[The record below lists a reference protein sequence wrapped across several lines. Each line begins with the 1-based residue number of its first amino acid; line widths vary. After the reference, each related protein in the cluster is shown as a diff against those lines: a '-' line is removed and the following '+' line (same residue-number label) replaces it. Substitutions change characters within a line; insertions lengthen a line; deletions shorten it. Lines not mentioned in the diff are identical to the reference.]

1 MNKQVDYIYEIIIV
15 DFAGKSEITTVK
27 SLSNA
32 LAYSEKLW
40 KDSVIK
46 ETAKESIIEDK
57 VLGILLHV
65 SKVEPAAQSNE
76 TAFILRVQSANF
88 EEIEKFRQKLLL
100 HIISKLGFVNAKVI
114 SDTVSEQ
121 ISLGIYPLVKE
132 VENVVR
138 RNLTKVFL
146 SKDGLSWW
154 DSNAS
159 KTVVDKVNQRRNASN
174 PFNGSIDISSS
185 LTDFND
191 LSELIQKSPFSDS
204 NFRSKWDSLAL
215 IRDKVMTYAPLVVDD
230 YSAAIQVSKELLNLL
245 SENENRIEALNL
257 RTQNSKLPVV
267 EAVTAPIPVPTPV
280 TPIIEA
286 VKEAIVQAVQA
297 PIVEHKPV
305 TEVVE
310 QPVARVEEVKPEPTP
325 VYHAPVAETVVQQVV
340 EKSINTN
347 LSDREPAI
355 IGNEIIT
362 ENEFIAELKKEENRV
377 NGQKIDLKTFV
388 ATVLANRGYATGYA
402 YSFARALNESGK
414 VSLYDTKDHQG
425 LNIKA
430 IKSI

>member
-46 ETAKESIIEDK
+46 ETAQESIIEDK
-57 VLGILLHV
+57 VLGVLLHV
-65 SKVEPAAQSNE
+65 NKVESAAQANE
-76 TAFILRVQSANF
+76 TAFILRVQSVNF

-121 ISLGIYPLVKE
+121 ISLSIYPIVKE
-132 VENVVR
+132 VENTVR

-154 DSNAS
+154 ELNAS
-159 KTVVDKVNQRRNASN
+159 KTVVEKVNQRKNIANS
-174 PFNGSIDISSS
+174 FNGSIDLSSS

-204 NFRSKWDSLAL
+204 NFKSKWDSLAL
-215 IRDKVMTYAPLVVDD
+215 IRDKVQTYAPLVVED
-230 YSAAIQVSKELLNLL
+230 YSTAIQVSKELLSLL
-245 SENENRIEALNL
+245 SENENRIEAVNL
-257 RTQNSKLPVV
+257 RTQTQKPIVV
-267 EAVTAPIPVPTPV
+267 EAVAAPIPAPAPV
-280 TPIIEA
+280 APIIEA
-286 VKEAIVQAVQA
+286 VKEVIVQAVPT
-297 PIVEHKPV
+297 PIMESKPV
-305 TEVVE
+305 VEVIE
-310 QPVARVEEVKPEPTP
+310 QPVAQVEEPKPAP
-325 VYHAPVAETVVQQVV
+325 VYAPVAETVVQQAVVV

-347 LSDREPAI
+347 LADREPAI
-355 IGNEIIT
+355 VGNEIIT
-362 ENEFIAELKKEENRV
+362 ETEFVAELKKEENRV

-402 YSFARALNESGK
+402 YSFARALNESGR
-414 VSLYDTKDHQG
+414 VTLYDTKDHQG

-430 IKSI
+430 IKSV

>member
-15 DFAGKSEITTVK
+15 DIAGKSEITTVK

-46 ETAKESIIEDK
+46 ETAIESIIEDK

-65 SKVEPAAQSNE
+65 NKVDSSAQSNE

-121 ISLGIYPLVKE
+121 ISLSIYPLVKE
-132 VENVVR
+132 VENTVR

-154 DSNAS
+154 ESNAS
-159 KTVVDKVNQRRNASN
+159 KTVVDKVNQRKNVSN
-174 PFNGSIDISSS
+174 PFNQAIELSSS

-191 LSELIQKSPFSDS
+191 LSELIQKSPFSNS
-204 NFRSKWDSLAL
+204 NFKSKWDSLGL
-215 IRDKVMTYAPLVVDD
+215 IRDKVQTYAPLVVED
-230 YSAAIQVSKELLNLL
+230 YTTAIQVSKELMSLL
-245 SENENRIEALNL
+245 SENENRIEAVNL
-257 RTQNSKLPVV
+257 RTQNQKPIVA
-267 EAVTAPIPVPTPV
+267 EAVTAPISAPTPV
-280 TPIIEA
+280 APIIEA
-286 VKEAIVQAVQA
+286 VKEAIVQAVAA
-297 PIVEHKPV
+297 PIVESKPV
-305 TEVVE
+305 VEVVE
-310 QPVARVEEVKPEPTP
+310 QPVARVVEEVKPAP
-325 VYHAPVAETVVQQVV
+325 VYAPVVETVVQKVVV
-340 EKSINTN
+340 EKSISTN
-347 LSDREPAI
+347 LADREPAI
-355 IGNEIIT
+355 IGNEIIS

-377 NGQKIDLKTFV
+377 NGQKIELKTFV

-402 YSFARALNESGK
+402 YSLARSLNESGK
-414 VSLYDTKDHQG
+414 VVLYETKDHQG

-430 IKSI
+430 IKSV

>member
-46 ETAKESIIEDK
+46 ETAQESIIEDK
-57 VLGILLHV
+57 VLGVLLHV
-65 SKVEPAAQSNE
+65 NKVESAAQANE

-121 ISLGIYPLVKE
+121 ISLSIYPLIKE
-132 VENVVR
+132 VENTVR

-154 DSNAS
+154 ESNAS
-159 KTVVDKVNQRRNASN
+159 KNVVDKVNQRKNITNS
-174 PFNGSIDISSS
+174 FNGSIDLSSS

-191 LSELIQKSPFSDS
+191 LSELIQKSPFSNS
-204 NFRSKWDSLAL
+204 NFKSKWDSLAL
-215 IRDKVMTYAPLVVDD
+215 IRDKVHTYAPLVVED
-230 YSAAIQVSKELLNLL
+230 YSTAIQVSKELLSLL
-245 SENENRIEALNL
+245 SENENRIEAINL
-257 RTQNSKLPVV
+257 RTQNSKSPVA
-267 EAVTAPIPVPTPV
+267 ETVTAPFPVPTPV
-280 TPIIEA
+280 APIIEA
-286 VKEAIVQAVQA
+286 VKESIVFAEKTPV
-297 PIVEHKPV
+297 VETKPV
-305 TEVVE
+305 VEVE
-310 QPVARVEEVKPEPTP
+310 QPISRVEEVKPAP
-325 VYHAPVAETVVQQVV
+325 VYHAPVVEAVAQQVVV

-347 LSDREPAI
+347 LADREPAI

-362 ENEFIAELKKEENRV
+362 ETEFIAELKKEENRV

-402 YSFARALNESGK
+402 YSFARSLNESGK
-414 VSLYDTKDHQG
+414 VVLYETKDQQG

-430 IKSI
+430 IKSV